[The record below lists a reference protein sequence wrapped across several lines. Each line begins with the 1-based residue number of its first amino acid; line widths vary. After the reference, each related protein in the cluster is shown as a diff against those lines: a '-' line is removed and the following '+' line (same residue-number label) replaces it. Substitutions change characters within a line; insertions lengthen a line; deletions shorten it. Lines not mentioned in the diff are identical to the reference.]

1 MAILR
6 RFGARVLVP
15 LVLASAGVLAAGPAP
30 VSAVEPPPFP
40 GGFTAVTPARILD
53 TRTGNGAPIAKV
65 GADETIELQ
74 VAGRGGI
81 PAAGVAAVAV
91 NLTVTE
97 PTAVGFVTAYPA
109 GEPRPLAS
117 NTNFVAGQTVA
128 TAAVIKLGAGGR
140 IALVNSHGSSHLVV
154 DVTGWHAS
162 ARATGS
168 SYTPVTP
175 ARVLD
180 TRAGQPLGPGGTVT
194 VPISQ
199 APPGVSA
206 VALNVTGTQ
215 PTADTFLAVY
225 PAAESQPPTSS
236 LNLVPGQTRA
246 NLVAVKVS
254 NNAVKIY
261 NLSGA
266 THVVV
271 DLLGYWAPSSVGRM
285 QPLSPTR
292 VLDTRTGLGAA
303 KAPLAREATTVLQFP
318 GPSSVPVGKAT
329 AVVLTVTVTQPAT
342 DGWLVVYPG
351 DAGLPL
357 ASNVNYT
364 AGATVPNLVIVPLD
378 DLGRVK
384 IYSSGGPVEVIVDVV
399 GWFDRAVDKLPL
411 SGQSTFGSD
420 VVIDPTS
427 TYAFISNTSQN
438 QVDVLRLAD
447 GVFEAPILVGSQ
459 PMGLDL
465 TPAGDR
471 LYVALRGSSF
481 VSVVDVAA
489 RTELRRIPISSG
501 FMADAPYSIAVLAN
515 GKALLST
522 TFEGSGFGGRMLE
535 LNLATDAV
543 TQRTDFWF
551 GGTNTEATSL
561 RSSADHQSAV
571 ITAGDISSGPV
582 FRYDAPT
589 NTFSNEVDTSGFTSA
604 ISTNANGTVSLLA
617 GGKVFD
623 REMRLLGTVSGCGS
637 TGVAVNAAGTV
648 GYGLTQSGVQACDLV
663 RFQVTKVFPVSSVA
677 VGRMAISPDGRYLV
691 GIAGDGVVLVR
702 P

>member
-6 RFGARVLVP
+6 RFGARVLLP
-15 LVLASAGVLAAGPAP
+15 LVLASAGVLAGGPAP
-30 VSAVEPPPFP
+30 AAEPPPLP

-53 TRTGNGAPIAKV
+53 TRSGLGAPAAKV
-65 GADETIELQ
+65 GPDGTIELQ
-74 VAGRGGI
+74 VAGRGGV
-81 PAAGVAAVAV
+81 PATGVAAVAV

-97 PTAVGFVTAYPA
+97 PTSTGFVTASPA
-109 GEPRPLAS
+109 GEARPLAS
-117 NTNFVAGQTVA
+117 NTNFAAGQTVA
-128 TAAVIKLGAGGR
+128 TAAVVKLGAGGR

-175 ARVLD
+175 TRVLD
-180 TRAGQPLGPGGTVT
+180 TRTSQPLGPGGVVA
-194 VPISQ
+194 VPITQ
-199 APPGVSA
+199 APPGVTA
-206 VALNVTGTQ
+206 VALNITGTQ
-215 PTADTFLAVY
+215 PTADTYLTAY
-225 PAAESQPPTSS
+225 PAAEAQPPTSS
-236 LNLVPGQTRA
+236 LNLLPGQTRA
-246 NLVAVKVS
+246 NFVAVKVS

-261 NLSGA
+261 NLSGS

-271 DLLGYWAPSSVGRM
+271 DLLGYWAPFSSGRM
-285 QPLSPTR
+285 QAMSPTR

-303 KAPLAREATTVLQFP
+303 MAPLGKESTAVLQFP
-318 GPSSVPVGKAT
+318 GPSSVQVDKAT
-329 AVVLTVTVTQPAT
+329 AVVLTVTVTQPAA

-357 ASNVNYT
+357 ASNLNYT
-364 AGATVPNLVIVPLD
+364 AGATVPNLVVVPLD
-378 DLGRVK
+378 ELGRVR
-384 IYSSGGPVEVIVDVV
+384 IYSSEGPVDVIVDVV
-399 GWFDRAVDKLPL
+399 GWFDRAVDTLALTGL
-411 SGQSTFGSD
+411 STSGSE
-420 VVIDPTS
+420 VVVDPTS
-427 TYAFISNTSQN
+427 TYAFISNTAQN
-438 QVDVLRLAD
+438 QVEVLRLAD

-489 RTELRRIPISSG
+489 RTELRRIPISSD

-522 TFEGSGFGGRMLE
+522 TFHGSGFGGRMLQID
-535 LNLATDAV
+535 LATDVA
-543 TQRTDFWF
+543 TQRTDFWHW
-551 GGTNTEATSL
+551 GTNTEFTSL

-571 ITAGDISSGPV
+571 ITAGGISSGPV

-589 NTFSNEVDTSGFTSA
+589 DTFSNEVDTSSFTTA
-604 ISTNANGTVSLLA
+604 ISTNASGTVTLLA

-623 REMRLLGTVSGCGS
+623 REMRLIGTVSGCGS
-637 TGVAVNAAGTV
+637 NGVAVNAAGTV
-648 GYGLTQSGVQACDLV
+648 GYGLTEGGVQACDLV
-663 RFQVTKVFPVSSVA
+663 RFQVTRFFPVPSPA
-677 VGRMAISPDGRYLV
+677 VGRLAVSPDGRFLV
-691 GIAGDGVVLVR
+691 GIASDGVVLVR